1 MSDAQESPL
10 PPHQAARPHLLFG
23 PHGLRAGWG
32 CLLFLVLLFALLAG
46 VNAGACLLLHLPTR
60 PPAGPVSPAF
70 LIVGELVMAGAVVLV
85 TLLLARLEHR
95 ASGSYGLGG
104 RAAVA
109 RFGGGL
115 VTGFVAISALV
126 GLLWRL
132 HLLALAG
139 PVLPGG
145 AALRYGLLWGLGF
158 VAVALAEELLL
169 RGYLLFTLARGIG
182 FWWSALLLS
191 SAFGA
196 IHGSNAGETPVGLF
210 SAAAVG
216 LVFCLSIWY
225 TGSLWWAIGFH
236 AAWDWGQSF
245 FWGTSDSGLV
255 VRGHLLNEQPI
266 GPRLLSG
273 GATGPE
279 GSLYIFL
286 ILLLVSLGIFLY
298 WRGNGTAA
306 MRRSLPEI

>member
-1 MSDAQESPL
+1 MSEQPDLSHSTFKPG
-10 PPHQAARPHLLFG
+10 RPHILFG

-32 CLLFLVLLFALLAG
+32 CLLFLLLLAALLVG
-46 VNAGACLLLHLPTR
+46 VNLGAHFLLHLPTR
-60 PPAGPVSPAF
+60 PPAGPVAPVF
-70 LIVGELVMAGAVVLV
+70 LLTGELISAGAVFLV
-85 TLLLARLEHR
+85 TLLLARLEHHPF
-95 ASGSYGLGG
+95 GSYGMGDP
-104 RAAVA
+104 AALP

-115 VTGFVAISALV
+115 LSGFAAISALV
-126 GLLWRL
+126 ALLWRL
-132 HLLALAG
+132 HLLTLSG
-139 PVLPGG
+139 PVLASGS
-145 AALRYGLLWGLGF
+145 ALRYGLLWGFGF
-158 VAVALAEELLL
+158 IAVALAEELML
-169 RGYLLFTLARGIG
+169 RGYLLFTLTRGLG

-191 SAFGA
+191 AAFGA
-196 IHGSNAGETPVGLF
+196 IHGNNTGETPVGLF

-216 LVFCLSIWY
+216 LMFCLSIWY

-255 VRGHLLNEQPI
+255 VRGHLLNEQPM

-286 ILLLVSLGIFLY
+286 ILLLASLGIFLY
-298 WRGNGTAA
+298 WRGKGPAVIV
-306 MRRSLPEI
+306 RRPPEI